1 MAEEL
6 NKGSVVETSTAEN
19 AGDNAPK
26 TYTEEEVQAL
36 LQQEGDRRVSS
47 A

>member
-6 NKGSVVETSTAEN
+6 NKGSVVETQPVEETGGS
-19 AGDNAPK
+19 APK

-36 LQQEGDRRVSS
+36 LQKEGDRRVSS

>member
-6 NKGSVVETSTAEN
+6 NKGSVVETQPVEET
-19 AGDNAPK
+19 GGNAPK

-36 LQQEGDRRVSS
+36 LQKEGDRRVSS

>member
-6 NKGSVVETSTAEN
+6 NKGSVVENQPAEN
-19 AGDNAPK
+19 VGGDAPK

-36 LQQEGDRRVSS
+36 L
-47 A
+47 